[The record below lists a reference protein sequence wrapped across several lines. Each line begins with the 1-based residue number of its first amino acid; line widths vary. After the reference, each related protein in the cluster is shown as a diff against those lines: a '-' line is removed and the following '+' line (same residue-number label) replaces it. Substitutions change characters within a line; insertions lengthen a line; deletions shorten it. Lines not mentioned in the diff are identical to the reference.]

1 MTTPKIG
8 SLFSGIGGLDLAVE
22 YATGGQTV
30 WQVEWEQSCQDIL
43 AANWPNAERYGDV
56 TTIDWTQVAPVDILC
71 GGYPCQ
77 PFSHAGNRKGAK
89 DERHLWPFVKD
100 AISAL
105 GPKLVVLEN
114 VAGHL
119 TLGGSTVIGEI
130 AELGYDAEWGVVR
143 ASDAGAPHQR
153 KRLFIVAYPRGQ
165 RYGGWQDGGTLGQLD
180 GRDALQAWQRQR
192 SWEESE
198 HRSTEASSDSDSAG
212 CEARSVE
219 GRGCQ
224 CSRIQSVGRSA
235 PSSDSNE
242 PGSQGQQSE
251 GRRFV
256 STRCDG
262 PDHGTSS
269 TEEINWGKYELAVKR
284 WEKTLGV
291 SAPAPADDQKRLNP
305 TFVEWMMGFPL
316 GWTSQMT
323 RPKALKALGNAVCP
337 QQGALALSMLLN

>member
-22 YATGGQTV
+22 YATGGKTV

-43 AANWPNAERYGDV
+43 AANWPDAERYGDV
-56 TTIDWTQVAPVDILC
+56 TTIDWTQVEPVDILC

-89 DERHLWPFVKD
+89 DERHLWPFVRD

-114 VAGHL
+114 VSGHL

-130 AELGYDAEWGVVR
+130 AELGYDARWGIVR

-165 RYGGWQDGGTLGQLD
+165 RYGGWKDSGTLGQLD
-180 GRDALQAWQRQR
+180 SRDAVEARQWEWSR
-192 SWEESE
+192 EESE
-198 HRSTEASSDSDSAG
+198 HRSTEVTADPHSAG
-212 CEARSVE
+212 CEARGIE

-224 CSRIQSVGRSA
+224 CSRVQSVGRST
-235 PSSDSNE
+235 PSSDAYE
-242 PGSQGQQSE
+242 PGSQRQQSAE
-251 GRRFV
+251 RRFV
-256 STRCDG
+256 STRGDG
-262 PDHGTSS
+262 SDHGTSTS
-269 TEEINWGKYELAVKR
+269 QEINWGKYRVAIER
-284 WEKTLGV
+284 WETIYGIP
-291 SAPAPADDQKRLNP
+291 APAPADDQKRLNP

-316 GWTSQMT
+316 GWTGQMT